1 MLVEAKGDGRIRPL
15 VDLHFSND
23 NTKADHTKIPEQ
35 NTLRNALP
43 IGRFRSKIDL
53 SDCYLQTRVHP
64 DDVKYNTI
72 KTPFG
77 GLTSPVMMQEDM
89 NAPGPCVKT
98 MEDLFHG
105 ELRKNTLV

>member
-1 MLVEAKGDGRIRPL
+1 MLVEAKSDGRIRPL

-53 SDCYLQTRVHP
+53 SDCYLQTRVRP

-98 MEDLFHG
+98 MQDLFHG